1 MASGSLIATAV
12 ALILLI
18 ITAYV
23 IIGGILS
30 TTEIV
35 SAAQTDKFNHQE
47 VRMRTDIDITGATIL
62 QPSGTMYLQV
72 ENTGKEIISGFEYC
86 DLHLAFMNQNEPVYY
101 TYTSSSSPGTGE
113 WTVAGIA
120 PDSIHKNQLDPGET
134 LNMTVQYPLASI
146 PIWAQVTTP
155 NGVYDSGYLN

>member
-1 MASGSLIATAV
+1 MASGDLIATAV

-35 SAAQTDKFNHQE
+35 STAQTEKFNTQE
-47 VRMRTDIDITGATIL
+47 TRMRTDIEITGVTIL
-62 QPSGTMYLQV
+62 QPDGVMYLEV
-72 ENTGKEIISGFEYC
+72 ENTGKEMISGFGYF
-86 DLHLAFMNQNEPVYY
+86 DLHLTFMNQNEPVYY
-101 TYTSSSSPGTGE
+101 TYTASSTPGAGE
-113 WTVAGIA
+113 WTVGGIT

-134 LNMTVQYPLASI
+134 LNMTVRFPVAGM
-146 PIWAQVTTP
+146 PEWAQVTTP

>member
-1 MASGSLIATAV
+1 MASGGLIATAV

-23 IIGGILS
+23 IIGGILA

-47 VRMRTDIDITGATIL
+47 ARMRTDIEITGSTIV
-62 QPSGTMYLQV
+62 QPTGVMYLQV
-72 ENTGKEIISGFEYC
+72 ENTGKEIISGFEYF
-86 DLHLAFMNQNEPVYY
+86 DLHLIFRNDKEPVYY
-101 TYTSSSSPGTGE
+101 SYSSSMPGTGE
-113 WTVAGIA
+113 WTVEGIT

-134 LNMTVQYPLASI
+134 LNLTVQFPLTEI
-146 PIWAQVTTP
+146 PEWVQITTP
-155 NGVYDSGYLN
+155 NGVYDSGYVN